1 MKITIVS
8 LTLAAAIFPSTAIC
22 AEPPGVM
29 QIIREA
35 VKEGRGAAHRK
46 VETDWSRA
54 FRRAKF
60 PYHSLALETMTGT
73 NEVWFL
79 LSYPSFAAIEES
91 DNLIEKGPLKNE
103 VEMLEARDGELRS
116 SSRSMIAVYRKD
128 MSYHPERAN
137 LGKTRY
143 MAVNTF
149 RVKLGHTGD
158 FVAGSK
164 MFLAAYEK
172 MNFPHASIVYQVV
185 GGAPQGMFLFF
196 MPLETLKTMDSMAEV
211 ERALPAAMGPEEF
224 GRLMKGAGD
233 VFTSMEGSYFR
244 ISPQMSYVSKETE
257 DADAAFWRPK
267 ISAKPASDAKA
278 KEKPGA

>member
-1 MKITIVS
+1 MKIATLS
-8 LTLAAAIFPSTAIC
+8 LTLAAVVFPTAAIC
-22 AEPPGVM
+22 AEPPAVL

-73 NEVWFL
+73 TEVWFL
-79 LSYPSFAAIEES
+79 LGYPSFAAVEES

-103 VEMLEARDGELRS
+103 VEVLEARDGELRS
-116 SSRSMIAVYRKD
+116 NSRSMIAVYRKD

-143 MAVNTF
+143 MAVTTL
-149 RVKLGHTGD
+149 RVKLGHMGD
-158 FVAGSK
+158 FMAGSK
-164 MFLAAYEK
+164 IFMAAYEK
-172 MNFPHASIVYQVV
+172 MNFPRANLVYMVI
-185 GGAPQGMFLFF
+185 GGAPEGMFLFF
-196 MPLETLKTMDSMAEV
+196 QPLETLKSMDSMAEV
-211 ERALPAAMGPEEF
+211 QRDLTKAMGSEDY
-224 GRLMKGAGD
+224 GRLMKGSGD
-233 VFTSMEGSYFR
+233 VFNSIEGSFFR
-244 ISPQMSYVSKETE
+244 INAPMSYVSKETE
-257 DADAAFWRPK
+257 DEDPSFWRPK
-267 ISAKPASDAKA
+267 APAKPAADAKA